1 MKTRNNF
8 SPIDLKAD
16 TLEYVFT
23 EWLVRNRLYYK
34 FLKNLQESLPAVES
48 PRDYIRARILSH
60 VSNNVADYSILIDGA
75 FIFAGTSEGRDFWMN
90 VSNRWREFLD
100 SYINF

>member
-16 TLEYVFT
+16 ALDYIFT
-23 EWLVRNRLYYK
+23 EWLVRNRLYHK
-34 FLKNLQESLPAVES
+34 FLKNLQESLPAIVS
-48 PRDYIRARILSH
+48 PRDYLRTRILSH
-60 VSNNVADYSILIDGA
+60 VSNRIADYSILIDGA
-75 FIFAGTSEGRDFWMN
+75 FIFAGTPEGLDFWKN
-90 VSNRWREFLD
+90 ASNRWREFLD